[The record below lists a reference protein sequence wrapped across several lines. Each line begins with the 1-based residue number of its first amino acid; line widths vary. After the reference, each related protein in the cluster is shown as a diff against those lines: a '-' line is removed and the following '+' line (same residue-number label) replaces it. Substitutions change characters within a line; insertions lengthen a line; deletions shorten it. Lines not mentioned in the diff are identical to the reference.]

1 MRFSRLYPSSPHA
14 VVYPTGVGSS
24 SLSEEAEPLAG
35 AGVRGRDSAFHSRL
49 AGAAGARPGRSSPVR
64 NAPEMAPHRGPD
76 RTLSRLD
83 FRVPRLLSG
92 SCVWPPAGPENDRF
106 LHAVDRLFRGPH
118 PASRK
123 MAGVCLDGG

>member
-1 MRFSRLYPSSPHA
+1 MRFLRLYPSSHHA

-49 AGAAGARPGRSSPVR
+49 AGAAGARPGRSSSVR
-64 NAPEMAPHRGPD
+64 YTPEMAPFSGPD

-83 FRVPRLLSG
+83 FRVAGLLSG
-92 SCVWPPAGPENDRF
+92 SCFRTSAGPENDRF
-106 LHAVDRLFRGPH
+106 LHA
-118 PASRK
+118 A
-123 MAGVCLDGG
+123 